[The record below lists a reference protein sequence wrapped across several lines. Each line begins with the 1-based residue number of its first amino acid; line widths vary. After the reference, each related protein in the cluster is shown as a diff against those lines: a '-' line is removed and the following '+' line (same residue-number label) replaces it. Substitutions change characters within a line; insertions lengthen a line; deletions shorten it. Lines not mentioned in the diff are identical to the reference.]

1 LTLRRLR
8 LAALYVA
15 AATGFGL
22 LLVPLAGLSVR
33 APWGSALELLQMPAI
48 RSAILLSLTVSS
60 AAVATSLVLGF
71 PIAWL
76 LARTNIPGK
85 RLLRTVLTLPLV
97 LPPVVAGVALL
108 AAFGRY
114 GLLGASLDAV
124 GIRLPFT
131 TLAAILAATF
141 VSAPLLITSL
151 ESALIQAE
159 VRFEQVAATLG
170 ASPSRTFWTVL
181 IPSIRPALLAGLAL
195 CWARALG
202 EFGATITFAGNLEG
216 RTQTLPLAIYQLLQS
231 RPQAAL
237 LLGAILLAVSV
248 LVLAALRGQRPTA

>member
-8 LAALYVA
+8 LAALYAA

>member
-1 LTLRRLR
+1 MSSRRLQ
-8 LAALYVA
+8 LAALYTA
-15 AATGFGL
+15 AALGAAL
-22 LLVPLAGLSVR
+22 MLAPLAGLSLR
-33 APWGSALELLQMPAI
+33 APWTSALELLRMPAV
-48 RSAILLSLTVSS
+48 RSAIGLSLAVSS
-60 AAVATSLVLGF
+60 AAVATSLAMGF
-71 PIAWL
+71 PLAWL
-76 LARTNIPGK
+76 LARVDFPGK
-85 RLLRTVLTLPLV
+85 RWLRTLLTLPLV

-114 GLLGASLDAV
+114 GLLGASLDAL

-131 TLAAILAATF
+131 TLAAIIAATF

-159 VRFEQVAATLG
+159 VRLEQVAATLG
-170 ASPSRTFWTVL
+170 ASPWRTFWSVL

-216 RTQTLPLAIYQLLQS
+216 RTQTLPLAIYQLLQH
-231 RPQAAL
+231 RPEAAL
-237 LLGAILLAVSV
+237 LLGAILLLVSV
-248 LVLAALRGQRPTA
+248 VVLGALRGQGQRT